1 MTWTVASFTE
11 LLDSEFPP
19 RWAEPWD
26 RVGLVTGRPEQPVT
40 RVLAVVDVLPATV
53 AEALDTGADMIIAHH
68 PLLLRGV
75 SSVAATTYPGRIVH
89 DLIGNGVALYVAHTN
104 ADVAKPGVSDA
115 LADLLGLTDTRPLR
129 ATEDGRGHGRVGRLP
144 APLTLGE
151 FAHLA
156 AAALPVASWGVRVAG
171 DPARPV
177 ATVAVCG
184 GSGDEFIPD
193 AVAAGADVYLT
204 GDLKHHRVADL
215 LAAGGPA
222 LVDAGHYATERPWLT
237 PLAAWLRTAS
247 GLETIVSDTTTD
259 PFGFHACATL
269 DPVA

>member
-1 MTWTVASFTE
+1 MTWTVASFTQ
-11 LLDSEFPP
+11 LLEAEFPP

-40 RVLAVVDVLPATV
+40 RVLAVVDVLPQTV

-68 PLLLRGV
+68 PLLLSGV
-75 SSVAATTYPGRIVH
+75 SSVAATTYQGRVIH

-104 ADVAKPGVSDA
+104 ADVARPGVSDA
-115 LADLLGLTDTRPLR
+115 LADALGLVDTRPLR
-129 ATEDGRGHGRVGRLP
+129 PTEDGRGFGRVGRLP

-156 AAALPVASWGVRVAG
+156 AAGLPVAGWGVRVAG

-193 AVAAGADVYLT
+193 AVAAGVDVYLT
-204 GDLKHHRVADL
+204 GDLKHHRVADV
-215 LAAGGPA
+215 LAAAGPA

-237 PLAAWLRTAS
+237 PLAAWLRAQT
-247 GLETIVSDTTTD
+247 GLEIIVSDTATD
-259 PFGFHACATL
+259 PFRFHACATL